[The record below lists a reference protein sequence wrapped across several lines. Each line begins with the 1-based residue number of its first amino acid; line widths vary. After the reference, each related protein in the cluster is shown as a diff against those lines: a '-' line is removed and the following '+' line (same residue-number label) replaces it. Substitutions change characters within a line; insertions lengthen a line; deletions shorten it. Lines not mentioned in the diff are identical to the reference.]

1 MVSLATGSLTIPKQK
16 IDPWLGKI
24 LNGSC
29 VATLSGQTPM
39 TFGEGQSWT
48 FDIGE
53 AEYVAEGG
61 NKGAST
67 VTPTSTT
74 VKPFKFH
81 KTLRFNEEVL
91 WAEED
96 RQIEVVDEILAL
108 IQPALSRALD
118 FGVFHEINPTGGAV
132 VAAMNGGLADTTNL
146 VEYAALAEPAVGIS
160 LGTVSVAITTGVL
173 TVSAPESLVV
183 GDIVRLGTMTNAAPL
198 IAGKD
203 YYVKTAPSTTTLTLS
218 ETLGGAEI
226 STTSAGSSTSIQRV
240 TFIPAKPYASLD
252 AADALVLADG
262 FVPRDI
268 ALDPTYAARFS
279 ALRGT
284 NSEQK
289 LYPNF
294 RLGIETSE
302 LDGHRA
308 SVSNTVRGSGVLAV
322 DTKVLGF
329 VGDFSAIR
337 WGVQK
342 QIGLELIKYGD
353 PDGGGDLKRAN
364 QVAFRAEVVY
374 GWGIANLNAFAKI
387 HDLV

>member
-1 MVSLATGSLTIPKQK
+1 MATLATGSLSIPKQK
-16 IDPWLGKI
+16 IAPWLGKI
-24 LNGSC
+24 QNGSC
-29 VATLSGQTPM
+29 VASLSAQTPM
-39 TFGEGQSWT
+39 TFGEGESWT

-61 NKGAST
+61 AKGAST
-67 VTPTSTT
+67 VTPASKTI
-74 VKPFKFH
+74 KPFKFH

-91 WAEED
+91 WADED
-96 RQIEVVDEILAL
+96 RQLEVVDEILEL

-132 VAAMNGGLADTTNL
+132 VAAMNGGLTDTTNL
-146 VEYAALAEPAVGIS
+146 VEYAAA
-160 LGTVSVAITTGVL
+160 
-173 TVSAPESLVV
+173 
-183 GDIVRLGTMTNAAPL
+183 D
-198 IAGKD
+198 
-203 YYVKTAPSTTTLTLS
+203 
-218 ETLGGAEI
+218 
-226 STTSAGSSTSIQRV
+226 
-240 TFIPAKPYASLD
+240 KPYVSLD
-252 AADALVLADG
+252 AADGLVLADG

-268 ALDPTYAARFS
+268 ALDPTYAAKFS

-308 SVSNTVRGSGVLAV
+308 SVSNTVRGTGVLAV

-337 WGVQK
+337 WGIQK
-342 QIGLELIKYGD
+342 SIGLEVIKFGD
-353 PDGGGDLKRAN
+353 PDGGGDLKRYN

-374 GWGIANLNAFAKI
+374 GWGIADLNAFSKI